1 MSVLVIGQFL
11 PDPFPA
17 FLSLVCGTE
26 NYTSQT
32 PPPAGIWRGPANQGQ
47 WKKVEEKPGYFF
59 PLSVSSQVSAA
70 SVSPLWLLLN
80 SPGQGQFPLAGRRWF
95 QLLCGGPSSWAPGT
109 LPSPPSRRRWLPAV
123 ANLWGVLPLLLLYN
137 QIPDLNPS
145 GRKA

>member
-1 MSVLVIGQFL
+1 MSVLVIGRCSQIHFL
-11 PDPFPA
+11 PFSLLFVAQRTTLPRFPYLPA
-17 FLSLVCGTE
+17 SGEVQPIRGSGRRWRK
-26 NYTSQT
+26 SQ
-32 PPPAGIWRGPANQGQ
+32 GISSSPCFQ
-47 WKKVEEKPGYFF
+47 PG
-59 PLSVSSQVSAA
+59 LRSICVSSLAA
-70 SVSPLWLLLN
+70 AEQPCM
-80 SPGQGQFPLAGRRWF
+80 GQFPLAGQRWF